1 MLLFI
6 KPLHRFLNKDFMK
19 NKINWPRVG
28 IITSTI
34 IFFIVAIT
42 FEIFELASLPGQF
55 FGTLLGVVITAII
68 TVLLLQG
75 QTKSEESRERHL
87 LVFEK
92 KQEVFFQFLTQLN
105 TILQRESLSPHLST
119 GKKIEKEVNNLH
131 DLIFEFGFLQMHT
144 SAETFDKILVHV
156 GNLMT
161 ESHQIKIAENQSVEK
176 VEQYYLTLTSDF
188 FAIVSL
194 LKHELYNEF
203 SPHID
208 KDKLDRIIRLSF

>member
-1 MLLFI
+1 MNLL
-6 KPLHRFLNKDFMK
+6 KKTDWARL
-19 NKINWPRVG
+19 G
-28 IITSTI
+28 IIACTI
-34 IFFIVAIT
+34 IFLITAVT
-42 FEIFELASLPGQF
+42 FEIFELNTLPAQF

-75 QTKSEESRERHL
+75 QTKSEEKRERHL
-87 LVFEK
+87 MVFEK

-105 TILQRESLSPHLST
+105 TILQRESLSPHLAT

-156 GNLMT
+156 GNLMI
-161 ESHQIKIAENQSVEK
+161 ESSQIKVAENQSVEK

-188 FAIVSL
+188 FSIVSL
-194 LKHELYNEF
+194 LKQELYNEF
-203 SPHID
+203 SPDID
-208 KDKLDRIIRLSF
+208 KEKLDRIIRLSF

>member
-1 MLLFI
+1 
-6 KPLHRFLNKDFMK
+6 MK
-19 NKINWPRVG
+19 NKTNWQRIG
-28 IITSTI
+28 ILTSTVL
-34 IFFIVAIT
+34 FLIVAIT
-42 FEIFELASLPGQF
+42 FEIFELSSLPAQF

-105 TILQRESLSPHLST
+105 TILQRESLSPHLATS
-119 GKKIEKEVNNLH
+119 KKLEKEVNNLH

-144 SAETFDKILVHV
+144 SAETFDKILTHV

-161 ESHQIKIAENQSVEK
+161 ESTQIKVAENQSVER
-176 VEQYYLTLTSDF
+176 VEKYYLTLTTDF

-208 KDKLDRIIRLSF
+208 KAKLDRIIKLSF

>member
-1 MLLFI
+1 
-6 KPLHRFLNKDFMK
+6 MK
-19 NKINWPRVG
+19 NKPNWQRIG
-28 IITSTI
+28 ILSSTVL
-34 IFFIVAIT
+34 FLIVAIT
-42 FEIFELASLPGQF
+42 FEIFELSSLPAQF

-105 TILQRESLSPHLST
+105 TILQRESLSPHLATS
-119 GKKIEKEVNNLH
+119 KKLEKEVNNLH

-144 SAETFDKILVHV
+144 SAETFDKVLTHV

-161 ESHQIKIAENQSVEK
+161 ESTQIKIAENQSTEK
-176 VEQYYLTLTSDF
+176 VEKYYLTLTTDF

-208 KDKLDRIIRLSF
+208 KAKLDRIIKLSF